1 MADKKWFRVTAT
13 SSTTVYAFV
22 QAENE
27 DDAYKKARWDDEPD
41 AGDYIEQVDVFS
53 GDWSVDSDPYEVET
67 ESEKKELQ
75 KWLDN
80 KSG

>member
-13 SSTTVYAFV
+13 SSTTLYAFV

-53 GDWSVDSDPYEVET
+53 GDWSVDSDPHEVT
-67 ESEKKELQ
+67 TVPEKIELEL
-75 KWLDN
+75 WLN
-80 KSG
+80 RKNG

>member
-13 SSTTVYAFV
+13 SSTDLYAFV

-53 GDWSVDSDPYEVET
+53 GDWVVSSNPHEVT
-67 ESEKKELQ
+67 TVPEKIELEL
-75 KWLDN
+75 WL
-80 KSG
+80 KR